1 MGKELLEG
9 GAPSVHIYTLN
20 LETTAM
26 AIGDG
31 LNLAPKTHQAQKVYP
46 WIKGQGN
53 RGSQE
58 TTRPIFWAQRARSYV
73 DRTSSWDD
81 FPNGRFGSRESPAY
95 GLFSKPPKP
104 SDKVLK
110 ERREQ
115 WAFEGEKG
123 MLQVFVDFLNPTMN
137 VKQLPWCQE
146 QPGDETVSIRN
157 RLIQLCEAGLVTI
170 NSQPR
175 VNGALSSDPLFGWG
189 PSGGVCYQKA
199 YCEFFCSPDMLKKI
213 EAALKDHTHIEMMGI
228 NTAGDLRGNTAGTQ
242 THYTNTTAHVTA
254 VTWGVFPGQEIQQP
268 TVVDLN
274 SFVAWKDEA
283 FELWSDWYDALPED
297 SAARSIVKKCQSE
310 WYLVNLVD
318 NNYLSSD
325 LFHTL
330 VDIASKPAYS
340 PPPRA

>member
-1 MGKELLEG
+1 ME
-9 GAPSVHIYTLN
+9 
-20 LETTAM
+20 
-26 AIGDG
+26 
-31 LNLAPKTHQAQKVYP
+31 QKAYP
-46 WIKGQGN
+46 WS
-53 RGSQE
+53 RGTGVRGTKE
-58 TTRPIFWAQRARSYV
+58 TTRPIFWAQRPRSYV

-104 SDKVLK
+104 SEKVLA

-115 WAFEGEKG
+115 LKFNGGIKG
-123 MLQVFVDFLNPTMN
+123 MQQVFVNFLTPNKN
-137 VKQLPWCQE
+137 VKCLPWCQE

-189 PSGGVCYQKA
+189 PAGGVCYQKA
-199 YCEFFCSPDMLKKI
+199 YLEFFCDPDMLKKLEEGVKEFPYI
-213 EAALKDHTHIEMMGI
+213 ELMAVNSK
-228 NTAGDLRGNTAGTQ
+228 GDLRGNTTGAQ
-242 THYTNTTAHVTA
+242 THYANTTAHVTA

-268 TVVDLN
+268 TVVDQN

-283 FELWSDWYDALPED
+283 FELWSDWYDALEE
-297 SAARSIVKKCQSE
+297 SATESRALVKKAQSE

-318 NNYLSSD
+318 NTYLSSD

-330 VDIASKPAYS
+330 VDLVNKPAYS
-340 PPPRA
+340 PPARA

>member
-1 MGKELLEG
+1 
-9 GAPSVHIYTLN
+9 
-20 LETTAM
+20 M
-26 AIGDG
+26 AIVDG
-31 LNLAPKTHQAQKVYP
+31 LNLAPKPGMQQKAYP
-46 WIKGQGN
+46 WKTGTGN
-53 RGSQE
+53 RGNVE
-58 TTRPIFWAQRARSYV
+58 TTRPIFWAQRPRSYV

-104 SDKVLK
+104 SDKALK
-110 ERREQ
+110 ERAEQ
-115 WAFEGEKG
+115 WAFTGEKG
-123 MLQVFVDFLNPTMN
+123 MNQVFVDFLTPNTK
-137 VKQLPWCQE
+137 VTQLPWCQE

-175 VNGALSSDPLFGWG
+175 VNGALSTDPLFGWG
-189 PSGGVCYQKA
+189 PAGGMCYQKA
-199 YCEFFCSPDMLKKI
+199 YCEFFCSPETLKII
-213 EAALKDHTHIEMMGI
+213 EEGIKEYPQIELMAV
-228 NTAGDLRGNTAGTQ
+228 NSKGDLRGNTQGTQ
-242 THYTNTTAHVTA
+242 THYTNTTSHVTA

-268 TVVDLN
+268 TVVDLS

-283 FELWSDWYDALPED
+283 FELWSDWYEALAADATA
-297 SAARSIVKKCQSE
+297 SKAVIKKCQSE

-330 VDIASKPAYS
+330 VDVVSKGQTFN
-340 PPPRA
+340 PPTRA